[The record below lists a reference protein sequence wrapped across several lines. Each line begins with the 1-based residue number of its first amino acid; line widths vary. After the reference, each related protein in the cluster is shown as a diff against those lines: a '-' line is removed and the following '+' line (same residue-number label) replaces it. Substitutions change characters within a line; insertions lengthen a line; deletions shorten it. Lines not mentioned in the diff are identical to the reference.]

1 MDFFNNDELNKIRE
15 YAKENHI
22 PIMLNNTA
30 RFLIKTIKENK
41 PKNVLEIGTAIGYSG
56 IAMLNSLEDLNL
68 KTVELSEDRFKLAVE
83 NFNKFGFANRAEA
96 LNEDALKTLTA
107 LIRNQEK
114 FDFIFLDGP
123 KSHYKDY
130 INNLIEMLNKNGMIF
145 CDNVLFQNMVLSNIE
160 PPKKHRTIVRNL
172 REFIRIIQE
181 NNKLNVQ
188 IIDVEDGVA
197 LIKKI
202 N

>member
-1 MDFFNNDELNKIRE
+1 
-15 YAKENHI
+15 
-22 PIMLNNTA
+22 
-30 RFLIKTIKENK
+30 
-41 PKNVLEIGTAIGYSG
+41 
-56 IAMLNSLEDLNL
+56 
-68 KTVELSEDRFKLAVE
+68 
-83 NFNKFGFANRAEA
+83 
-96 LNEDALKTLTA
+96 
-107 LIRNQEK
+107 
-114 FDFIFLDGP
+114 
-123 KSHYKDY
+123 
-130 INNLIEMLNKNGMIF
+130 MLNKNGMIF